1 MEEQRARPATP
12 RPAAKRATVFVPVL
26 LVVIALAV
34 MTGFQTIQL
43 NRERDV
49 LKQRLTLQEEPL
61 KESQNVR
68 EQLQSVA
75 TSTAELAEQG
85 NPNAQQIIDQLQ
97 KAGITVNTESGAE

>member
-1 MEEQRARPATP
+1 MEEPKARVQNP
-12 RPAAKRATVFVPVL
+12 RPVSQKYGVFVPIL
-26 LVVIALAV
+26 LVVIGLLV

-49 LKQRLTLQEEPL
+49 LKERLTLQEEPL

-75 TSTAELAEQG
+75 TSTAELAENG
-85 NPNAQQIIDQLQ
+85 NENAQRIIDQLR
-97 KAGITVNTESGAE
+97 KAGITVNTEGGTQ